1 MANPAMSDKYCLVT
15 AEADPASLVAG
26 IEIAGTCRAV
36 MIRGNLVA
44 TGRKGAVIDESDA
57 GTIGDNHP
65 AD

>member
-44 TGRKGAVIDESDA
+44 SGRKGAVVGAPEA
-57 GTIGDNHP
+57 GTIEDNHP
-65 AD
+65 PD